1 MSRPA
6 LVVALVATFL
16 IGASLG
22 LMGGIA
28 FMARHRPPAFSW
40 IGARPGEHP
49 GMLGPGMPGG
59 MPGAAERAEARRK
72 RVLAHLREDLDL
84 SDAQVARIQPLI
96 DEAHQTM
103 GATRDSLR
111 ARIDR
116 VLTPEQRER
125 LRRLEARRGFP
136 GDPRGPGGRAHRA
149 QPGDE
154 GVER

>member
-40 IGARPGEHP
+40 IGARPG
-49 GMLGPGMPGG
+49 G

-72 RVLAHLREDLDL
+72 RVLAHLREDLGL
-84 SDAQVARIQPLI
+84 SDEQVARIQPLI